1 MIAVWSRRF
10 VAASVIACACVCVHA
25 ETIHAAFHCDG
36 GKSIVAV
43 FENGAKAS
51 VDLTLSDGRHLALP
65 QARSADGARYANADE
80 SFVFWNKGNTAI
92 VEERGRTTY
101 SGCVTNK

>member
-10 VAASVIACACVCVHA
+10 VAASVIACACACVHA
-25 ETIHAAFHCDG
+25 KTIHATFHCDG
-36 GKSIVAV
+36 GKSIVAA
-43 FENGAKAS
+43 FENGAQSS

-65 QARSADGARYANADE
+65 HARSADGARYASADE

-92 VEERGRTTY
+92 VEEKGHTTF
-101 SGCVTNK
+101 SGCVTSE

>member
-10 VAASVIACACVCVHA
+10 VAASVIACTCGNVPA
-25 ETIHAAFHCDG
+25 ESIRATFHCDG

-43 FENGAKAS
+43 FENGAQAS
-51 VDLTLSDGRHLALP
+51 VHLTLSDGRQLALP

-101 SGCVTNK
+101 SGCATNK